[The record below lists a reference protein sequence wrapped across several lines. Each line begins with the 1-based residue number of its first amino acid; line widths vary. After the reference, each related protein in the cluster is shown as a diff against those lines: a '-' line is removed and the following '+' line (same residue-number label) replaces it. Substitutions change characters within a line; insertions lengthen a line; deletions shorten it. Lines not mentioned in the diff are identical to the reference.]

1 MNIFCLKSLDMIVIS
16 EIHSGDLIK
25 ILVNIDDIE
34 DELYAIV
41 QENRGDYLIVKYYS
55 ETSLTYKDANVYSL
69 DEDTNILR
77 VESILE
83 HHVGGD
89 TLFIHIKDEMY
100 VISDEVNIDADSAIY
115 DESDSDGTDLSGFIA
130 SDSELEGKIELPP
143 GYEAI
148 DALWNDWKP
157 PSPGSAK
164 FKEMVD
170 RIEQRARFQ
179 MDEHNFS
186 A

>member
-1 MNIFCLKSLDMIVIS
+1 MIVIS

-34 DELYAIV
+34 DEMYAIV
-41 QENRGDYLIVKYYS
+41 QENREDYLIVKYYS
-55 ETSLTYKDANVYSL
+55 ETSLIYKDANVYSL

-77 VESILE
+77 VESVIE
-83 HHVGGD
+83 HHTGGD
-89 TLFIHIKDEMY
+89 TIFIHIKDDMY
-100 VISDEVNIDADSAIY
+100 VVSDEMNIDADSTLY
-115 DESDSDGTDLSGFIA
+115 DESDSDGTDLSGFIV
-130 SDSELEGKIELPP
+130 SDSELEGKIQLPP

-148 DALWNDWKP
+148 DEVWNSWKP
-157 PSPGSAK
+157 SSPGSLK

-170 RIEQRARFQ
+170 QIEERARHQ

-186 A
+186 T